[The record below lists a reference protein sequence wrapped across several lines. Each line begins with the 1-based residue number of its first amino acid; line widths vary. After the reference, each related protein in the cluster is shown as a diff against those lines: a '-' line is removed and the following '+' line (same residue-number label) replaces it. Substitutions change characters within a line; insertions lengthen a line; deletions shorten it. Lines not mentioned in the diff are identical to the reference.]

1 MDVIIQWVTQ
11 IILFI
16 ILAAIIDLL
25 IPVDSMKKYVKLAV
39 GLILILILLKP
50 VFYLFDADIEQAVE
64 TSIDQLDQAYRQ
76 DENIENQIEFQK
88 KEIQNS
94 QHAYILEQM
103 TVQLKNIAEGPLKEE
118 FQVEI
123 TSIDFTFE
131 EEVENLSFE
140 DLVEV
145 IVYIKELENE
155 EGAVDTVEEIVID
168 SQHNDQESVEEKE
181 EVGAEITASL
191 MDVWELTDKKV
202 SIYWEGGTS

>member
-103 TVQLKNIAEGPLKEE
+103 TVQLKNIAEDPLKEE

>member
-11 IILFI
+11 IILFV

-25 IPVDSMKKYVKLAV
+25 IPVDAMKKYVKLAV

-64 TSIDQLDQAYRQ
+64 TSIDQLDQAYTQ

-103 TVQLKNIAEGPLKEE
+103 TVQLKNIAEDPLKEE

-123 TSIDFTFE
+123 TSIDFTF

-168 SQHNDQESVEEKE
+168 SQHNDQDSEGEKE
-181 EVGAEITASL
+181 EVGTEIATLL
-191 MDVWELTDKKV
+191 MDEWELTDKKV